1 MPEPTATPQ
10 LHEAPA
16 NVYTAVYRALL
27 WGMVASTVLF
37 AAGVARAL
45 QHPTTISLGPAL
57 HQSWAQTGRGLA
69 ALDPGSL
76 MLLATLVLIL
86 TPVARVVLACV
97 AFWRDRDWKFVAV
110 TGAVLA
116 VIVLTVILGRLGL
129 H

>member
-1 MPEPTATPQ
+1 MPAS
-10 LHEAPA
+10 LHEAPK
-16 NVYTAVYRALL
+16 NVYAAVYRALL
-27 WGMVASTVLF
+27 WGMIVSTVLF

-45 QHPTTISLGPAL
+45 QHPTTISLGPPL
-57 HQSWAQTGRGLA
+57 HQGWGATWRGLI

-86 TPVARVVLACV
+86 TPVARVVLSCL

-110 TGAVLA
+110 TGCVLA